1 MYLGTHVAT
10 GTVADVP
17 GGRGSSL
24 RCGPPRSSPRRLP
37 SHAYLPCDEILEL
50 LNLFMGLWVLLQV
63 PLCKEGLVET
73 GRATQYTAYP
83 APFLHTDCA
92 PAPRDRAMRK
102 TDPPPGDG
110 PSPALRAQ
118 GLIRSNNK

>member
-1 MYLGTHVAT
+1 
-10 GTVADVP
+10 
-17 GGRGSSL
+17 
-24 RCGPPRSSPRRLP
+24 
-37 SHAYLPCDEILEL
+37 
-50 LNLFMGLWVLLQV
+50 MGLWVLLQV

-102 TDPPPGDG
+102 TDPPHGGWTVP
-110 PSPALRAQ
+110 RTQ
-118 GLIRSNNK
+118 GSGSD